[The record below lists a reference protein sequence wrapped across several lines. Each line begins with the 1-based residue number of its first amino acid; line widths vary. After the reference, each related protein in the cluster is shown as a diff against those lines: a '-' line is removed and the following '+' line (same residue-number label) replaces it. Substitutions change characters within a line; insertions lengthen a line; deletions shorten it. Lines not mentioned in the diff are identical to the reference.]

1 MRRQDNIWAATEA
14 KARFSEL
21 IRRAENDG
29 PQTVTRSGKA
39 TVMVV
44 STAEWRKRRPDR
56 APKRA
61 GESLAAFL
69 GRSPLRGSGMIIER
83 AKDRPRD
90 LKL

>member
-29 PQTVTRSGKA
+29 PQTVTRS
-39 TVMVV
+39 VV